1 MKKDFIEVTPDSGT
15 GNGSVSVTAAPN
27 IGLGR
32 QTSFAVK
39 AGGLSETVTVGQEG
53 LPLYVNL
60 YGGVTDIN
68 GIVKSPELDNITQ
81 ETKTIGNVE
90 YQYLV
95 YDFVIDTENLSG
107 SGLLTKASV
116 YVGYSTYQYFK
127 QLGLDASLPDFIG
140 NNLVAVWNNGSVA
153 NLHETLNIPNSVSAQ
168 SGITSFEAMLNTGYS
183 GLESGSEFVVGLA
196 DSGNDILVPLVKCR
210 INYAGKASQ
219 VDYTAQIT
227 GNCTALTTPV
237 TVSIAATDTSG
248 TTVWVQEFKVT
259 STGTLP
265 APSES
270 IKIDAKYVN
279 TDYKSFILRF
289 TPSDGSS
296 DKTYHVTSFGGYV
309 NMAPCA
315 SKTEFTVSSKM
326 PQSISVTSTV
336 QYTEGGMAAVNLQ
349 FNEVMGK

>member
-15 GNGSVSVTAAPN
+15 GNGSVSVAAAPN

-60 YGGVTDIN
+60 YGGATDVN

-81 ETKTIGNVE
+81 ETKNIGDVE

-107 SGLLTKASV
+107 GGLLTQASV

-127 QLGLDASLPDFIG
+127 QLGLDASLPDFTG
-140 NNLVAVWNNGSVA
+140 NNLVAVWGKGSVGS
-153 NLHETLNIPNSVSAQ
+153 LHETLNIPNPVSAQ
-168 SGITSFEAMLNTGYS
+168 SGITSFEAMLDTGTS
-183 GLESGSEFVVGLA
+183 GLVSGSEFVVGLA
-196 DSGNDILVPLVKCR
+196 DSGNDILVPLVKYR
-210 INYAGKASQ
+210 INYVGGTPQ

-227 GNCTALTTPV
+227 GNCSGTLTTPV
-237 TVSIAATDTSG
+237 TVRIAATDTSG
-248 TTVWVQEFKVT
+248 MVVWTQQFEVT
-259 STGTLP
+259 STGSLP
-265 APSES
+265 APSSS

-279 TDYKSFILRF
+279 TNYKSFMLKL

-296 DKTYHVTSFGGYV
+296 KTYHITRFYATV
-309 NMAPCA
+309 NMAPGVN
-315 SKTEFTVSSKM
+315 KTDIDVPGGL
-326 PQSISVTSTV
+326 PQIYAPQGTP
-336 QYTEGGMAAVNLQ
+336 QFTEGGLADMVLE
-349 FNEVMGK
+349 FNEVVE